1 MNGTEQVQP
10 SSKYYLLALLFFAV
24 GIALTI
30 YFLTVDV
37 RRIRESMVRMDLP
50 GQMDLELRQ
59 HVNYAIFAEY
69 PGLQTAPHVPVEQA
83 HGLLVNCQV
92 HTLTQGNTVTTK
104 DTTGKFT
111 YTYGNRK
118 GISVMEFEVPHDGS
132 GTVECQGPAE
142 ISGQKVQVAV
152 GGGVSNALTAVT
164 GRSFLV
170 LTGGI
175 VIGTL
180 IFVRVAMLRLQ
191 SRRNIQEQGLKP
203 V

>member
-1 MNGTEQVQP
+1 MTETEQVQP
-10 SSKYYLLALLFFAV
+10 GSKYYLLAFLLFAV
-24 GIALTI
+24 GIGLTI

-37 RRIRESMVRMDLP
+37 RHIRESMVRMDLP
-50 GQMDLELRQ
+50 GQMDLELRR
-59 HVNYAIFAEY
+59 HVKYAIFAEY
-69 PGLQTAPHVPVEQA
+69 PGLHAPSQVEQA
-83 HGLLVNCQV
+83 PGLLVNCQI
-92 HTLTQGNTVTTK
+92 HTLAKGETVATK

-118 GISVMEFEVPHDGS
+118 GISVLEFEVPHDDS
-132 GTVECQGPAE
+132 ATVNCQGPAE

-152 GGGVSNALTAVT
+152 GGGVSDALTAVT

-170 LTGGI
+170 LTGSI

-180 IFVRVAMLRLQ
+180 VLIRVAMLRLQ
-191 SRRNIQEQGLKP
+191 SRRSIQERGLKP